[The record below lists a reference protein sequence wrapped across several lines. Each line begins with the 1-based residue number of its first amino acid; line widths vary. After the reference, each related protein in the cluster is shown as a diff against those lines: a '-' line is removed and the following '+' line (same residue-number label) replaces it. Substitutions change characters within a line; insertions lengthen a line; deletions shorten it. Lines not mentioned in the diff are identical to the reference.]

1 MMTLAEKRSVVVQR
15 ITAGLNEQAVKIV
28 ADHIQARQITASSFD
43 ALLAKVRQ
51 TFPGLPPEVLDAA
64 CARLNSAALSVWSDA
79 LIDRILDCDDIRT
92 AMMQPSAAPELD
104 LPRRPGDGSF
114 LL

>member
-1 MMTLAEKRSVVVQR
+1 MALTEKRSVVVQR
-15 ITAGLNEQAVKIV
+15 VSAGLNEQVVKIV

-51 TFPGLPPEVLDAA
+51 TFPGLPPEVVDAA
-64 CARLNSAALSVWSDA
+64 CARLNKAALSAWTDA
-79 LIDRILDCDDIRT
+79 LLERILDCGDIRS
-92 AMMQPSAAPELD
+92 AMMLPAAGPEAD